1 MCKARLNRLIS
12 DLSFYVPLPIK
23 GLWRAGAADGRTC
36 CIAAELG
43 LADRDPPA
51 ARRYWPDVGRRTN

>member
-12 DLSFYVPLPIK
+12 DLSFYVSLPIK

-36 CIAAELG
+36 CIAAELCWRIAIR
-43 LADRDPPA
+43 LPSVAT
-51 ARRYWPDVGRRTN
+51 GRMWDAG